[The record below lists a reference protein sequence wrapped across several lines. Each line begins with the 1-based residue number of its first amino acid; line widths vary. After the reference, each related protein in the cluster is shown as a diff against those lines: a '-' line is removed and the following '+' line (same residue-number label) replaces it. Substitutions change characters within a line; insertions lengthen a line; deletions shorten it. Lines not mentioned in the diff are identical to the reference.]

1 MRPEELKE
9 RVLEVGFAALGQR
22 LFRLRSSRGL
32 SIRALAEQAQVS
44 KNTVMRLEKGMPIQ
58 PETLRFLVRGLRIR
72 LEDLL
77 SPEFSEGTPI
87 TVHRATQEVWYDLH
101 RFRGVE
107 ESEPLSG
114 RPFDAGVLPIC
125 LLSSRD
131 RSGFFNPNVILLTQ
145 ATETRSHR
153 GEEFAMV
160 LEGRM
165 RIVFDDREIELAEGD
180 SVYFWAAERH
190 RYEPVA
196 PGETARLLSIVL
208 DPFPVGVALDR
219 FNRTD
224 D

>member
-1 MRPEELKE
+1 VRPEELKE

-44 KNTVMRLEKGMPIQ
+44 KNTVMRLEKGLPIQ
-58 PETLRFLVRGLRIR
+58 PETLRFIVRGLRIR

-77 SPEFSEGTPI
+77 SPDFSEGTPI

-101 RFRGVE
+101 RFRGVD
-107 ESEPLSG
+107 ESEPLAG
-114 RPFDAGVLPIC
+114 RPFDPGVLPVC

-131 RSGFFNPNVILLTQ
+131 RSGFFNPNIILLTQ

-190 RYEPVA
+190 RYEPVT

-224 D
+224 G